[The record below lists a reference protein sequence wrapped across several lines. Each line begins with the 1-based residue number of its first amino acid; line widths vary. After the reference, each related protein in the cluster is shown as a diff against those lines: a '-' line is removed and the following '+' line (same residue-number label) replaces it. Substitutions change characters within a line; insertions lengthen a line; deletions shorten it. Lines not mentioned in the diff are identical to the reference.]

1 MHLFSCDLQLVMTII
16 PKGLPIDK
24 TAGMKYHFLRN
35 RLVLLHLKRTAKR
48 KKHMLNQ
55 FSRTELLFGKAAM
68 EKLASSRVAVF
79 GIGGVGGYVCEALV
93 RSGVGAF
100 DLIDDDKVCLT
111 NLNRQI
117 IATRKTVGKYKTD
130 VMKERILE
138 INPDAEVEVHKCF
151 FLPENAGEFPFEDY
165 DYIVDA
171 VDTVTAKL
179 ELVMKAKEKG
189 VPIIS
194 SMGAGN
200 KLDPTMFR
208 VADIYKTKVC
218 PLAKVMRR
226 ELKKRGVKKLKVV
239 YSEEQ
244 PVRPINDMAISCR
257 NHCICPPGAANKCTE
272 RRDIPGSTA
281 FVPSVVGLIIAGEVI
296 KDLTKDVMVK
306 AEQ

>member
-1 MHLFSCDLQLVMTII
+1 
-16 PKGLPIDK
+16 
-24 TAGMKYHFLRN
+24 
-35 RLVLLHLKRTAKR
+35 
-48 KKHMLNQ
+48 MLTQ
-55 FSRTELLFGKAAM
+55 FSRTELLLGKEAI
-68 EKLASSRVAVF
+68 EKLANARVAVF

-138 INPDAEVEVHKCF
+138 INPDASVTIHQCF
-151 FLPENAGEFPFEDY
+151 FLPENADEFPFEEY

-171 VDTVTAKL
+171 VDTVTAKIA
-179 ELVMKAKEKG
+179 LVMKADELKI
-189 VPIIS
+189 PIIS

-200 KLDPTMFR
+200 KLNPAMFE
-208 VADIYKTKVC
+208 VADIYKTSVC

-239 YSEEQ
+239 YSKEQ
-244 PVRPINDMAISCR
+244 PIRPVEDMSISCR
-257 NHCICPPGAANKCTE
+257 NHCICPPGAEHKCTE
-272 RRDIPGSTA
+272 RRAIPGSTA
-281 FVPSVVGLIIAGEVI
+281 FVPSVVGLIIASEVI
-296 KDLTKDVMVK
+296 KDLVK
-306 AEQ
+306 